1 MSRDPINSFDDNFS
15 DESSP
20 GPNPENR
27 VLRERVADI
36 SSRVRGRAGHAVETL
51 SEKFGHE
58 RQRAA
63 INLDKAASSLH
74 DRAGSIPG
82 GPKVVNLTHRV
93 ATGMESAATYLR
105 DHDFDQMGA
114 DGLNFARRYPAQ
126 TLLGALFVG
135 FLAGRR
141 RR

>member
-1 MSRDPINSFDDNFS
+1 
-15 DESSP
+15 
-20 GPNPENR
+20 
-27 VLRERVADI
+27 
-36 SSRVRGRAGHAVETL
+36 
-51 SEKFGHE
+51 
-58 RQRAA
+58 
-63 INLDKAASSLH
+63 
-74 DRAGSIPG
+74 
-82 GPKVVNLTHRV
+82 VVNLTHRV

-114 DGLNFARRYPAQ
+114 DALNFARRYPAQ